1 MPKPNRSFSQHYHQQ
16 TKYSPETIKQQA
28 GTLDWNNQPV
38 PFKDYK
44 IGLEYPLR
52 PYLDE
57 DLGDS
62 SIQHLDA
69 NVRQQRKRLSRLLL
83 CSYGLTVKVV
93 TQLGE
98 TVYFRSAPSAGALYP
113 AEVYLVSRGTE
124 VFPPGLYYYQPKGH
138 TLIQFWDSD
147 VWQSLQEACFWH
159 PSLDHTQFA
168 LITTAVYGR
177 SAWRYRARAY
187 RRILL
192 DTGHLLGNIEL
203 ASAVNQYRPHL
214 IGGFADDALNQ
225 MLYLDAE
232 QEGGL
237 SVIALADLLEVQQN
251 LPLYP
256 TVLSSSTHPADEA
269 IAPEDLL
276 LTLHNASSIP
286 TTQDVNWK
294 TIRRLNVSLQDKPP
308 ENPALPPPSS
318 ASPGADS
325 TDETVPVSA
334 EAEAEAEAS
343 KREAGE
349 SKSLDKYNF
358 PFCLKVEMAIE
369 PAIDWDVELLGLETT
384 ILKRRSTRAYN
395 GLNLALNDVKRI
407 FDFTYQ
413 PHHYPSQGLDR
424 SPDYFDLS
432 LIETF
437 IVVSGVNDLD
447 EGCYYY
453 APHAQELRQIRF
465 RNFRRDLHFLCLKQ
479 DLGRDAAVLVFHTA
493 DLEKAIHRYGDR
505 AYRYLHMDAGHLGQR
520 INLAAIRLG
529 LGVSGIAGF
538 FDDSVNEVLGIPTD
552 EAVLYITTL
561 GQAA

>member
-1 MPKPNRSFSQHYHQQ
+1 MPNPNLAISQHYHQQ

-28 GTLDWNNQPV
+28 GSIDWDNQPI

-44 IGLEYPLR
+44 IGLEYPLK

-57 DLGDS
+57 DIDDS
-62 SIQHLDA
+62 NIRHLDA
-69 NVRQQRKRLSRLLL
+69 NVRHQRKRLSRLLL
-83 CSYGLTVKVV
+83 CSYGLTVKIV
-93 TQLGE
+93 TQTGE
-98 TVYFRSAPSAGALYP
+98 TVYFRAAPSAGALYP
-113 AEVYLVSRGTE
+113 AEVYLVSRGTDI
-124 VFPPGLYYYQPKGH
+124 FAPGLYYYQPNGH

-147 VWQSLQEACFWH
+147 VWQALQDACFWH
-159 PSLDHTQFA
+159 PSLDDTQFA

-177 SAWRYRARAY
+177 SVWRYRARAY

-203 ASAVNQYRPHL
+203 ACAINQYRPHL
-214 IGGFADDALNQ
+214 IGGFADEALNQ
-225 MLYLDAE
+225 MLYIDAD

-237 SVIALADLLEVQQN
+237 SVMALADLLEIQQN

-256 TVLSSSTHPADEA
+256 IALGSSVHPADTA
-269 IAPEDLL
+269 IAPEELL
-276 LTLHNASSIP
+276 STLHQASSISP
-286 TTQDVNWK
+286 TQNVNWK
-294 TIRRLNVSLQDKPP
+294 AIERPDRSSKNMASDEQSKQTSSSNKEDGVSQSS
-308 ENPALPPPSS
+308 ELPS
-318 ASPGADS
+318 D
-325 TDETVPVSA
+325 
-334 EAEAEAEAS
+334 
-343 KREAGE
+343 

-369 PAIDWDVELLGLETT
+369 PAIDWDVELLGLEAT
-384 ILKRRSTRAYN
+384 ILKRRSTRSYS
-395 GLNLALNDVKRI
+395 GLNLKLSDVKHL
-407 FDFTYQ
+407 FDFTYH
-413 PHHYPSQGLDR
+413 PYHYSAQGLDR

-437 IVVSGVNDLD
+437 IVVSGVDDLD

-465 RNFRRDLHFLCLKQ
+465 RNFRRELHFLCLKQ
-479 DLGRDAAVLVFHTA
+479 DLGRDAAVVVFHTA
-493 DLEKAIHRYGDR
+493 DLKKAIHRYGDR

-520 INLAAIRLG
+520 LNLAAIRLG

-538 FDDSVNEVLGIPTD
+538 FDDSVNEVLGIPSD

-561 GQAA
+561 GQTT